1 MSEEVKN
8 NIEFEVEKQYD
19 KAAQSFN
26 YPKGVVDF
34 DAYDRYLSYKN
45 RWEKHIKRF
54 ITIQKVEIDLANS
67 PIFIENKIKTLK
79 LTDVKRK
86 EILALNKEIYSLIE
100 TSVLFK
106 KRAFGDNRVNL
117 EKEGFVADEV
127 SGVTPFI
134 IDLAGRFFKA
144 EEIHRCICEDLDVT
158 SVTVY
163 QIKKVIKENL
173 QKIKDLQEEYQK
185 NYSDVRLAYKRSRL
199 DELQFLYSKRKSI
212 YTNSLS
218 REDEKQLLQI
228 MESIKKEIQGDL
240 VVNANVNLQIEEKS
254 NQFIEQEILKRL
266 NITMF
271 VIARICGKM
280 NVKPDLI
287 LSRLAHS
294 RYAQFSGFSEKGLSS
309 TANTDVI
316 DYASNI
322 TYNWDNIHEQNE
334 SYTKENKK
342 LGELPIVSE
351 GNASLKEKLLKK
363 LNEAKKPLLE
373 SKEHIEENNS

>member
-1 MSEEVKN
+1 MPN
-8 NIEFEVEKQYD
+8 NIELEVEEKYNS
-19 KAAQSFN
+19 AAEEYK
-26 YPKGVVDF
+26 YPKGVVDL
-34 DAYDRYLSYKN
+34 DAYNKYLVYKN
-45 RWEKHIKRF
+45 KWEKHIKRF
-54 ITIQKVEIDLANS
+54 ITIQKIEIDLADS
-67 PIFIENKIKTLK
+67 PSKIEKKIDNLK
-79 LTDVKRK
+79 ISKDRK
-86 EILALNKEIYSLIE
+86 EEILSINKEIYSLIE
-100 TSVLFK
+100 NSVLFK

-144 EEIHRCICEDLDVT
+144 EEIHRCICEDLEIT

-199 DELQFLYSKRKSI
+199 DELQFIYSRRKSI
-212 YTNSLS
+212 YNSSLS

-271 VIARICGKM
+271 VIARICGKL
-280 NVKPDLI
+280 NVNPNLI

-294 RYAQFSGFSEKGLSS
+294 RYAQFSGFSNNGLSS

-322 TYNWDNIHEQNE
+322 TYNWDSISAQNE
-334 SYTKENKK
+334 DYTKQNEK
-342 LGELPIVSE
+342 LAELPTINK
-351 GNASLKEKLLKK
+351 GNKNLKEELLKK
-363 LNEAKKPLLE
+363 LKEAKKPLLE
-373 SKEHIEENNS
+373 SKEHIKENNS